1 MGESGAAML
10 LTLLELAHALTA
22 AAPGGGDDEA
32 AGAEGGE
39 GAQVTVAFSVGDDGV
54 VAVSMKAEPPPP
66 PPAAAAA
73 AAAPAAAAA
82 SSASASAS
90 ASASSPAPAWFPGAL
105 MSAGGTVC
113 EAGAALLADHMCLS
127 GAYFAAASTAL
138 AKVDAATA
146 PHAATNVL
154 AAQQAALAEA
164 RATFEAMLA
173 ANSAEVR
180 ALTLT
185 LTPPRPKPK
194 PNPSLTKPNQV
205 RALTDEAMHHLLPL
219 CALVPVAE

>member
-1 MGESGAAML
+1 MVRPLHGGRASAPALGATSVPAAAL
-10 LTLLELAHALTA
+10 AAALTTTSISPAITIPAALTA
-22 AAPGGGDDEA
+22 AALTTA
-32 AGAEGGE
+32 AVPSSA
-39 GAQVTVAFSVGDDGV
+39 D
-54 VAVSMKAEPPPP
+54 
-66 PPAAAAA
+66 AATIAPRAATLT
-73 AAAPAAAAA
+73 AA
-82 SSASASAS
+82 SIAASSASAS

-194 PNPSLTKPNQV
+194 PSPSLTKPNQV

>member
-82 SSASASAS
+82 SSASAS

-180 ALTLT
+180 AD
-185 LTPPRPKPK
+185 PDPDPYAE
-194 PNPSLTKPNQV
+194 PNPDPDPNPTQV